1 MTDLTDQKVE
11 TILLTS
17 NKIADEI
24 LQIKGQ
30 SFNLSYQREKNRE
43 ALRALKNSSG
53 EISLLMGSFFIKVG
67 STDATKLISKKQEKV
82 SNDIETTRR
91 LLSEKVRHLRDV
103 EKQPDCDWFD
113 LKPLSRPELR
123 RTCVHADDLLNLQK

>member
-53 EISLLMGSFFIKVG
+53 EISLLMGSFFIKVD

-103 EKQPDCDWFD
+103 EKQPGCDWFD
-113 LKPLSRPELR
+113 LKPLSRDELR